1 MLACAP
7 YIHDI
12 YKKHVHNRMFHE
24 QTITRTILL
33 FRFSLAFFCLCC
45 GPIANSL
52 CFTVSFALVAKK
64 KIIFQ
69 AMSSL
74 SLWRICKTK
83 KYTFFTSSFSYL
95 LFFLLFSVDWKY
107 GQKYTRAT
115 YTLLRIP
122 FILFYTIFFFLFFNG
137 YEKV

>member
-95 LFFLLFSVDWKY
+95 LFFCY
-107 GQKYTRAT
+107 
-115 YTLLRIP
+115 LRWIGNMGKNTQEQHTHCCE
-122 FILFYTIFFFLFFNG
+122 FRLFYFIQFFFLFFNG